1 MSVFFAKFYKVT
13 HVISRL
19 KISVEFKNSQKR
31 WIFGVNSW
39 KLREKK
45 FQWNSKICRKGE
57 FLALILENYAWGQ
70 FLPCLTNS
78 MSVYIKIL
86 LYQYNLVYLQFIRQ
100 KYHEKKTLFWDTS
113 LILTMTMTCSPFI
126 PSRNCWGELVSV
138 SKFVWLTKWD
148 LANKCIVDSPF
159 TQLEIKKN
167 KEYLEKTRTSHNNYW
182 KEPFLD
188 HFMEKKKSAIFC

>member
-1 MSVFFAKFYKVT
+1 MSVFFANFYKVT
-13 HVISRL
+13 PVISRL
-19 KISVEFKNSQKR
+19 KISVKFKNSQKR

-39 KLREKK
+39 KL
-45 FQWNSKICRKGE
+45 C
-57 FLALILENYAWGQ
+57 AWGQ

-100 KYHEKKTLFWDTS
+100 KYHEKRLFWDTS

-167 KEYLEKTRTSHNNYW
+167 KEYLEKNKNFTQ
-182 KEPFLD
+182 
-188 HFMEKKKSAIFC
+188 